1 MSTRARVSFIAAA
14 LLAAGAS
21 ASGAATP
28 RGNLRAAE
36 AFVARHCNP
45 GSVRTS
51 QMWQNGWPFNALYGD
66 CGGGDG
72 HDQRI
77 WFFVGSRFVGND
89 ARGSSAGII
98 GLWRD
103 GATMAFLY
111 VLYRANDP
119 LCCATGGGKIVR
131 YRWTGKRVVRLDP
144 IPPRRTSAAHPVA
157 RYP

>member
-1 MSTRARVSFIAAA
+1 MSSCVRVSIIAPAVLAAA
-14 LLAAGAS
+14 AS
-21 ASGAATP
+21 SSGAATP
-28 RGNLRAAE
+28 RGNLHAAE
-36 AFVARHCNP
+36 AFVTRHCNP
-45 GSVRTS
+45 GSVRST
-51 QMWQNGWPFNALYGD
+51 QMWQIGWSFNALYGD

-77 WFFVGSRFVGND
+77 WFFVGSRFVGHD
-89 ARGSSAGII
+89 PPASSAGII
-98 GLWRD
+98 GLWRQ

-131 YRWTGKRVVRLDP
+131 YRWTGRSVVRLDS
-144 IPPRRTSAAHPVA
+144 IPPRRTSAVHPVA